1 MEILPL
7 LLASLVGFTHAFEAD
22 HLVAVSSIVTRR
34 NNIYLAV
41 KDGIFWGLGHTSTIL
56 LVGCI
61 FILGTYNLN
70 LASFRYMEGSV
81 GMMLIFLGLKRL
93 SGLYKT
99 DLPHT
104 DAHDKRKP
112 HEHKLAYGVGLVHGL
127 AGSGTLILSVLTT
140 IKSSLN
146 GMAYLLIFGIGS
158 IAGMMVAAGIFSA
171 PFSEKLVKN
180 KMLTKALTF
189 LSSFLCII
197 LGAKVVYENFIM

>member
-34 NNIYLAV
+34 NNTFLAV

-61 FILGTYNLN
+61 FILGSYHLN
-70 LASFRYMEGSV
+70 LANFKYLEGGV
-81 GMMLIFLGLKRL
+81 GIMLIFLGLKRL
-93 SGLYKT
+93 SGIKKAEIL
-99 DLPHT
+99 HHA
-104 DAHDKRKP
+104 AHQKGKS
-112 HEHKLAYGVGLVHGL
+112 HEHKLAYSVGLMHGL

-158 IAGMMVAAGIFSA
+158 VAGMMLAAGIFSI
-171 PFSEKLVKN
+171 PFSEKLLKN
-180 KMLTKALTF
+180 QTFRIVLTM
-189 LSSFLCII
+189 LSSLLCII
-197 LGAKVVYENFIM
+197 LGGKVVYENFVV

>member
-34 NNIYLAV
+34 NNTYLAV

-61 FILGTYNLN
+61 FILGTYSLN
-70 LASFRYMEGSV
+70 LASFVYLEGSV
-81 GMMLIFLGLKRL
+81 GIMLIFLGLKRL
-93 SGLYKT
+93 SGIYKT

-104 DAHDKRKP
+104 DAHDKGTP

-140 IKSSLN
+140 IKSSLD

-180 KMLTKALTF
+180 KTLKTALT
-189 LSSFLCII
+189 LVSSFLCII
-197 LGAKVVYENFIM
+197 LGGKVVYENFIV